1 MATPTRPSRETR
13 DAEREDAD
21 RKAGADRV
29 PTEDEERLAEQ
40 NTTDESVAEHEA
52 EMLERGARQEGEGRV
67 P

>member
-13 DAEREDAD
+13 DAEREEAD
-21 RKAGADRV
+21 RKAGADRE

-40 NTTDESVAEHEA
+40 HTTDESVAEHEA
-52 EMLERGARQEGEGRV
+52 EMLEKGAHQEGEGRV